1 MAKQKIIILG
11 GGMVGSAIAADLSK
25 EFDITVADINQE
37 VINQLKTNL
46 KIDAIQTDLNS
57 DHSLSNLVS
66 GFDLVICAVPGYMGF
81 NTLKSVIEAGKN
93 VVDIS
98 FFSEDPFELD
108 KLAKQNNV
116 VALVDCGI
124 APGFSNIILGYYS
137 TQINIDR
144 FICYVGGLPF
154 KRTLPFQY
162 KAPFSPS
169 DVIEEYVRPS
179 RIIENGKVI
188 VKPALSEPELIES
201 EYVGTL
207 EAFYT
212 DGLRTLIQT
221 MNIPEMKEKTL
232 RYPGHIDLM
241 RTLRDTGFF
250 NKEKININDQLVSPL
265 DITSQLL
272 FPLWKLD
279 RNEHEFTVLKLIIE
293 GEQKKITFNLFDKYD
308 EKSQTTSMAR
318 TTGYTCC
325 AVSRL
330 VLNGNYNAPGISPPE
345 FVGKNKNCF
354 DYVTTYL
361 KERNINFSFK
371 EIAAAE
377 Q

>member
-1 MAKQKIIILG
+1 MAKKKIIILG

-37 VINQLKTNL
+37 VIDQLKTNL
-46 KIDAIQTDLNS
+46 KIHVVQIDLTS
-57 DHSLSNLVS
+57 VDSIRNLVS
-66 GFDLVICAVPGYMGF
+66 GFDLVICAVPGSMGF

-98 FFSEDPFELD
+98 FFSEDPFALD
-108 KLAKQNNV
+108 KLAIQKNV
-116 VALVDCGI
+116 VAVVDCGI

-137 TQINIDR
+137 TKINIDR

-188 VKPALSEPELIES
+188 VKPALSEPELIEF
-201 EYVGTL
+201 EYIGTL

-221 MNIPEMKEKTL
+221 MNIPDMKEKTL

-250 NKEKININDQLVSPL
+250 NKEKLNINDQLVSPL
-265 DITSQLL
+265 DITSKLL

-279 RNEHEFTVLKLIIE
+279 KHEHEFTVLKLIIE
-293 GEQKKITFNLFDKYD
+293 GEQKKITFKLFDRYD

-325 AVSRL
+325 AVASL
-330 VLNGNYNAPGISPPE
+330 VLNGNYSAPGISPPE
-345 FVGKNKNCF
+345 FVGKSKNCF
-354 DYVTTYL
+354 DYIKSYL
-361 KERNINFSFK
+361 KERNIEFSFN
-371 EIAAAE
+371 ETAPAE
-377 Q
+377 L

>member
-1 MAKQKIIILG
+1 MAKKKIIILG

-25 EFDITVADINQE
+25 EFDITVADINQK
-37 VINQLKTNL
+37 VIDQLKTNL
-46 KIDAIQTDLNS
+46 KIHVVQIDLTS
-57 DHSLSNLVS
+57 VDSIRNLVS
-66 GFDLVICAVPGYMGF
+66 GFDLVICAVPGSMGF

-98 FFSEDPFELD
+98 FFSEDPFALD
-108 KLAKQNNV
+108 KLAIQKNV
-116 VALVDCGI
+116 VAVVDCGI

-137 TQINIDR
+137 TKINIDR

-188 VKPALSEPELIES
+188 VKPALSEPELIEF
-201 EYVGTL
+201 EYIGTL

-221 MNIPEMKEKTL
+221 MNIPDMKEKTL

-250 NKEKININDQLVSPL
+250 NKEKLNINDQLVSPL
-265 DITSQLL
+265 DITSKLL

-279 RNEHEFTVLKLIIE
+279 KHEHEFTVLKLIIE
-293 GEQKKITFNLFDKYD
+293 GEQKKITFKLFDRYD

-325 AVSRL
+325 AVASL
-330 VLNGNYNAPGISPPE
+330 VLNGNYSAPGISPPE
-345 FVGKNKNCF
+345 FVGKSKNCF
-354 DYVTTYL
+354 DYIKSYL
-361 KERNINFSFK
+361 KERNIEFSFN
-371 EIAAAE
+371 ETAPAE
-377 Q
+377 L